1 MAFRWPG
8 TKIRPVVIADSA
20 GRSTSLNS
28 RNHLEVEV
36 ASQISPPFMEH
47 FYKLNNGWTSLT
59 AETVVGEMTITVASV
74 ASASVGNSVV
84 VSDVV
89 NARFYIAHVLAI
101 NGLVV
106 TVDTPIDFPYLS
118 GSDVAFAS
126 HDMNV
131 DGSVTPQ
138 VFGIRLA
145 EPPASLQEEIKL
157 DITRVMHS
165 MTTDG
170 LGNLP
175 DFGDIVGGLT
185 NGMVLRK
192 KYIDGTFAN
201 ITNIKTN
208 GDFSLMA
215 YDFDRF
221 VAANPGTGVNGSK
234 WRMTFGGEEKMGTV
248 IRLSAGEDLQWV
260 IQDDLSSILNF
271 ENMAQGSLVA
281 D

>member
-1 MAFRWPG
+1 MPPLLEHIN
-8 TKIRPVVIADSA
+8 TVIKECVTLIRNSF
-20 GRSTSLNS
+20 NS
-28 RNHLEVEV
+28 RGHMEVEI

-47 FYKLNNGWTSLT
+47 FYQLNNGWTSLT
-59 AETVVGEMTITVASV
+59 VEAVVGDNTLTVADATSV
-74 ASASVGNSVV
+74 LINGSVV
-84 VSDVV
+84 ISDVV
-89 NARFYIAHVLAI
+89 NARFYIAHVLSV

-106 TVDTPIDFPYLS
+106 TVDTPIDFPYLA

-131 DGSVTPQ
+131 AASAASPQ

-145 EPPASLQEEIKL
+145 EPPASLQEEIVL

-165 MTTDG
+165 MITSG
-170 LGNLP
+170 LGDLS
-175 DFGDIVGGLT
+175 DFGDIPGGLV

-192 KYIDGTFAN
+192 KYTDGTFGN

-208 GDFSLMA
+208 GDFTLVA

-221 VAANPGTGVNGSK
+221 IAGNPGQGVNGSK

-260 IQDDLSSILNF
+260 VQDDLSSILNF
-271 ENMAQGSLVA
+271 ENMAQGALVA